1 MRTLLTRFFVAMFLV
16 GLATIA
22 SAQSR
27 LNQYVDEALENNLV
41 VQQKQIGL
49 DKAMA
54 SLRIAKGMFMPS
66 VSVLG
71 SYTSGEGGR
80 NIAIPVGDLLNPVYT
95 ALNQLTE
102 SNAFPQIENA
112 NENFFPNNFYDVKV
126 RTSVPILNSDLIY
139 NQKLRQQQVVM
150 QEFEQIIYKR
160 ELVKEIK
167 VAYFNYLSAN
177 EAIAIYRAAL
187 DRAAEGKRVNESLL
201 ANGKGLPAYVL
212 RSQSEIENIAAQ
224 LLASEKQAENAKMYF
239 NFLLNRNQDAVIE
252 SDSTIQLPAIE
263 KALQQEG
270 QREELKQ
277 LQEAV
282 SINETILQM
291 NKLNWSPKL
300 SGFLDLGSQYQN
312 WEFSQQAR
320 YYLFGVQLEV
330 PLFAGFT
337 NRNRVRQSKLDVA
350 HAQLNHHL
358 LSRQIDMG
366 ERSARN
372 NLVVAY
378 QDFNSANAQ
387 FASAA
392 SYQRLI
398 DKGYKEGVNTF
409 IETID
414 ARTQLTSAQLQVN
427 ITRYRALIAHAQLE
441 RAAATYS
448 FTHQ

>member
-1 MRTLLTRFFVAMFLV
+1 MRTLLTNLFTA
-16 GLATIA
+16 GLLAGLSTIA
-22 SAQSR
+22 QAQSQ
-27 LNQYVDEALENNLV
+27 LEQYVGEALENNLV
-41 VQQKQIGL
+41 LQQKQIGL

-71 SYTSGEGGR
+71 AYTSGDGGR

-102 SNAFPQIENA
+102 SNAFPQIENV

-126 RTSVPILNSDLIY
+126 RTSIPILNSDLIY
-139 NQKLRQQQVVM
+139 NQKIQQQQVVM
-150 QEFEQIIYKR
+150 QEFEQTIYKR

-187 DRAAEGKRVNESLL
+187 DRATEGKRVNESLL
-201 ANGKGLPAYVL
+201 ANGKGLPTYVL

-239 NFLLNRNQDAVIE
+239 NFLLNRNQDAAIE
-252 SDSTIQLPAIE
+252 SDSTIELPAVE
-263 KALQQEG
+263 VALQQEG

-337 NRNRVRQSKLDVA
+337 NRSRVRQGKLDVA
-350 HAQLNHHL
+350 HAQLNQNL

-378 QDFNSANAQ
+378 QDFNSAKAQ
-387 FASAA
+387 FTSAA